1 MRKKYRCLT
10 VIFFKKL
17 KKLKEKKKWKRDL
30 REVLITVLERP
41 KGSPVGK
48 ETEAPSAPRDEI
60 KTRQGRGW
68 LSMRKK
74 DYVASI
80 YLGPL
85 HEK

>member
-1 MRKKYRCLT
+1 MGKKYRCLT

-30 REVLITVLERP
+30 REVLITVLEHP